1 MLSKTIVTLFKTI
14 SKISFYTLLVFLA
27 TVFVSKEALLS
38 YNYDDNCES
47 IELVENGE
55 EKESERE
62 EVKEEIDLF
71 AQALA
76 ELAEAAEPQQ
86 AEIWVIE
93 GLVNGRHSEVLT
105 PPPDL
110 S

>member
-1 MLSKTIVTLFKTI
+1 LIKAI
-14 SKISFYTLLVFLA
+14 SKISFYTLLVLLA
-27 TVFVSKEALLS
+27 TVFISKNALLDYS
-38 YNYDDNCES
+38 CDDSCEVL
-47 IELVENGE
+47 ELVENGE

-62 EVKEEIDLF
+62 EFKEEIDLF

-86 AEIWVIE
+86 AEILVIE

-110 S
+110 V

>member
-1 MLSKTIVTLFKTI
+1 MFLASVFI
-14 SKISFYTLLVFLA
+14 SKNAFLD
-27 TVFVSKEALLS
+27 
-38 YNYDDNCES
+38 YNCDDRCEV

-62 EVKEEIDLF
+62 EVKEEINLF
-71 AQALA
+71 AQTLA
-76 ELAEAAEPQQ
+76 ELSEAAEPQQ
-86 AEIWVIE
+86 TGIWVIE

-110 S
+110 V